1 MSRNAFNLARR
12 LGVAL
17 IVLSLP
23 VAIAIRVSSQPA
35 PRAPLDPGFQEG
47 GRGLTPSEKA
57 GREIWF
63 KATAGNGRF
72 HTYVFQ
78 QRLGVLIDWYR
89 VLNAEGRGERFKTWG
104 IINDPECCT
113 PGDPGCPAKS
123 TEETFGLDYCPG
135 DQELLQFVGKTGY
148 RDPACD
154 LEDAPFAKGGPHGDV
169 DQRQSACDLAFGT
182 STGALGFRKF
192 PNPRFDPGR
201 WRALNGSMASW
212 AEYDRALSDSG
223 PDSRT
228 SRLLDGSIE
237 PPFLVGMSCG
247 ACHIA
252 FNPLK
257 PPIDPEHP
265 AWESID
271 GLVGNQYSRASEIM
285 ASGMSTN
292 SLEWQIFSHARPGTV
307 DTSAVPND
315 QVNNPGTMNPLM
327 NLERRP
333 TFEHQVM
340 KWRPV
345 GACPTGADERAC
357 WCEPG
362 RSGKCWERSQKVER
376 VHHILKGGED
386 SIGALEAIQR
396 VYFNIGSCS
405 EECWVNHVTDLRQ
418 ADPKHRGFGQTP
430 FDIGQCRRDCANFRA
445 IEDRLGNILDFLL
458 TGRPTDLYRARGLS
472 SEGALVAQLDREY
485 GQGAVARGQAVFA
498 ENCARC
504 HSSESGANDPG
515 RNVRAIVDGRADLR
529 ADFLSSEM
537 PIPVTEVGTYR
548 SRALH
553 SNHMK
558 GHVWEEYGSETLRAR
573 SPVNGIQEPHDGG
586 RGYYRPV
593 SLLSVWAFA
602 PLMHNNAIGPELCGG
617 PANAANELYR
627 SPYVLSAAAPWRRSP
642 SPPPCWKFDPSVEGR
657 YKLYRASMEEL
668 LNPDTRIPK
677 ITLIDEPIIIDG
689 PAFPGEEQGFSLEI
703 PEGIPAAV
711 VGNLRHKEL
720 AGDLV
725 LAKVDVNRL
734 KEKYRSR
741 GAAEADRIAAEL
753 QEILRQLL
761 SGLATN
767 RDAVIAQI
775 GRDHLPFIQRMYST
789 STADV
794 ENAGHVYGRTLSPQD
809 KMALIAFLATL

>member
-1 MSRNAFNLARR
+1 MSRDVLRQARR
-12 LGVAL
+12 LVVAL
-17 IVLSLP
+17 IVMSLP
-23 VAIAIRVSSQPA
+23 VAIAIKVKTQPA
-35 PRAPLDPGFQEG
+35 PRAALDPGFQEG
-47 GRGLTPSEKA
+47 GRDLTPSERA

-63 KATAGNGRF
+63 KATAGNARF

-113 PGDPGCPAKS
+113 PGDAGCPAKS

-135 DQELLQFVGKTGY
+135 DEELLKFVGKSGY

-154 LEDAPFAKGGPHGDV
+154 MADAPFVKYGDQANV
-169 DQRQSACDLAFGT
+169 DQRQSACDLEFGT

-192 PNPRFDPGR
+192 PNPRFDADR
-201 WRALNGSMASW
+201 WRKINGSMASW
-212 AEYDRALSDSG
+212 KGFNAPLSKDG
-223 PDSRT
+223 PDSRANH
-228 SRLLDGSIE
+228 LLDGSVE

-252 FNPLK
+252 FNPLR
-257 PPIDPEHP
+257 PPVDPEHP
-265 AWESID
+265 KWENID

-292 SLEWQIFSHARPGTV
+292 SLEWQIFAHARPGTV

-327 NLERRP
+327 NLAQRP
-333 TFEHQVM
+333 TSEHDII

-345 GACPTGADERAC
+345 GSCAAGASDRSC

-362 RSGKCWERSQKVER
+362 KNGKCWERSEKKEP
-376 VHHILKGGED
+376 VHNILKGGED

-405 EECWVNHVTDLRQ
+405 EQCWVNHITDLRQ

-430 FDIGQCRRDCANFRA
+430 FDIGQCRRDCPNFRA
-445 IEDRLGNILDFLL
+445 IEDRLGNLKDFLFS
-458 TGRPTDLYRARGLS
+458 GRATDLYRARGLPN
-472 SEGALVAQLDREY
+472 EGALVAQLDREY
-485 GQGAVARGQAVFA
+485 GQGAVERGRQIFS
-498 ENCARC
+498 ENCVEC
-504 HSSESGANDPG
+504 HSSTSDHGPDFRAEAAPG
-515 RNVRAIVDGRADLR
+515 LR
-529 ADFLSSEM
+529 ADFLSNET
-537 PIPVTEVGTYR
+537 PIPVTRVGTYR

-573 SPVNGIQEPHDGG
+573 QPVDRIPDPHDGG

-593 SLLSVWAFA
+593 SLISLWAFA
-602 PLMHNNAIGPELCGG
+602 PFMHNNAIGPELCGG
-617 PANAANELYR
+617 PTNPANELYR
-627 SPYVLSAAAPWRRSP
+627 SPYVLPDSVKPMP
-642 SPPPCWKFDPSVEGR
+642 NPPPCWKFDPSVEGR
-657 YKLYRASMEEL
+657 YKLFKASIEEL
-668 LNPDTRIPK
+668 LNPSSRVPK
-677 ITLIDEPIIIDG
+677 ITLIAEPVIVDG
-689 PAFPGEEQGFSLEI
+689 PTFPGDENGFSLQ
-703 PEGIPAAV
+703 IPAGVPAAI

-720 AGDLV
+720 VGDLV
-725 LAKVDVNRL
+725 LAKVDVSRL
-734 KEKYRSR
+734 RQKYQSR
-741 GAAEADRIAAEL
+741 GAEVDKIVSEL
-753 QEILRQLL
+753 QEILKQLQL
-761 SGLATN
+761 GLA
-767 RDAVIAQI
+767 RDPNSVIAEV
-775 GRDHLPFIQRMYST
+775 GRDHLPFIQRMYSN

-794 ENAGHVYGRTLSPQD
+794 ENAGHTFGQSLSAQD
-809 KMALIAFLATL
+809 KKALIAFLATL